1 MNIYIKHWMLILKS
15 LDHIR
20 FVKVLQLP
28 AVLHP
33 EPPIVAV
40 CLRASW
46 TAYRVKERYLKYENA
61 GDEIVGCTWIGI
73 LPTSCDVGI
82 SPVYFKRTTENS
94 KDIDEFASLV
104 FPIEH
109 SVLISLSLLFLAT
122 FTLHEDCQFK
132 WYPQLTS

>member
-1 MNIYIKHWMLILKS
+1 MLILKS

-46 TAYRVKERYLKYENA
+46 TAYRVKERYLKYENT
-61 GDEIVGCTWIGI
+61 GDELVGRTLTGI
-73 LPTSCDVGI
+73 PPTSCGFGI
-82 SPVYFKRTTENS
+82 SPLYFKRTTENS
-94 KDIDEFASLV
+94 KDIDDFASLV
-104 FPIEH
+104 FSIKY
-109 SVLISLSLLFLAT
+109 SKLISLNHVLLAT
-122 FTLHEDCQFK
+122 FIFHEEWTIDVI
-132 WYPQLTS
+132 PPT